1 MCKGNE
7 DLPAEVNSA
16 RCISISILVF
26 SILTL
31 IGFIGGGI
39 IAALGGLLG
48 IIGAG
53 ILVCCGPGPDGGG
66 AGKEVAAMVLFIL
79 AALFEVLG
87 LALGLLWFFAAVS
100 TANDTCSYGCPDS
113 RRQLFG
119 DSYYSY
125 WGWDYSYWGYGWDY
139 GWGYGWDYGWDYGTY
154 SWGYGWDYGW
164 DYGWGYGTYS
174 SYSSSWCDDDTISTC
189 VNTTVGILAIL
200 IFPTVILSAVTAIL
214 TLVGVCKAN
223 AARAALKESDGE
235 KVTPQ

>member
-31 IGFIGGGI
+31 IGFIGGGF

-100 TANDTCSYGCPDS
+100 TANDTCSFGCPDS
-113 RRQLFG
+113 RRQLFDG
-119 DSYYSY
+119 SYYSG
-125 WGWDYSYWGYGWDY
+125 WGGSYYSGWDWGVDYSYLGSYWGFDY
-139 GWGYGWDYGWDYGTY
+139 
-154 SWGYGWDYGW
+154 S
-164 DYGWGYGTYS
+164 GWGYGTYS
-174 SYSSSWCDDDTISTC
+174 SYSSYSFCDDDTISTC
-189 VNTTVGILAIL
+189 VNTAVGIMAIL

-223 AARAALKESDGE
+223 SARAALKESDGE